1 MDPDAAEVYRL
12 DRPQVSPGLFEAIV
26 GQVLI
31 CLSYPLAPNC
41 EKDEILRVVVR
52 ESLSGDLSRKL
63 IHDILQVYVL
73 VGFLVLKLVL
83 IFPWLT
89 EPRISS
95 MMRDLHTPCLLLPGV
110 TRIWTTASLMVLM
123 LSTSRCVPLYQH
135 YQSRETVTNMTW
147 V

>member
-73 VGFLVLKLVL
+73 IGFPCFKARADFPMAHRTEDLLNDAGPSYSMSTATRRHENLDHGKLDGIDAFHIKV
-83 IFPWLT
+83 
-89 EPRISS
+89 R
-95 MMRDLHTPCLLLPGV
+95 
-110 TRIWTTASLMVLM
+110 TT
-123 LSTSRCVPLYQH
+123 LSALSVSRGSH
-135 YQSRETVTNMTW
+135 
-147 V
+147 